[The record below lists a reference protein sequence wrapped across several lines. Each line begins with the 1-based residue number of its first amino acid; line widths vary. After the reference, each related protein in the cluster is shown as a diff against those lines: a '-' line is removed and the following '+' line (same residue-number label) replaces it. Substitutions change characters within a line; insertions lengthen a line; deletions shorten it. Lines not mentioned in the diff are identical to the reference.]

1 MSAKKRRGRKVVDYT
16 QVPLKWDKAYL
27 TCSLEYWAT
36 WEDGR
41 YVYHTEKPKKYSGPL
56 QHVRRRMFM
65 VKANPHMWKRYNLS
79 TKDIQTSLQP
89 NHKLYK
95 RITSMENIR
104 TLLMTHPLWILNSI
118 ANKTIE
124 VNPTSRQC
132 TCKWILQNRSKTLS
146 PVIEWTKRNMF
157 KPSDK
162 GSNLSHAD
170 NEYVPLQPLVRVS
183 TQEYQLICKILGS
196 RRGDKVS
203 SLYKW
208 NDCTYL
214 PEYIKEDR
222 VFMTRVV
229 TSASWKAL
237 GNLIPEQN
245 PINFVKPIHVKGSKY
260 IPTLEGCFM
269 TAS

>member
-1 MSAKKRRGRKVVDYT
+1 MSTKKRRGRKVVDYIPIT
-16 QVPLKWDKAYL
+16 LKWDKAQL

-36 WEDGR
+36 WDDGR
-41 YVYHTEKPKKYSGPL
+41 YVYHNVKPKKYSGPL
-56 QHVRRRMFM
+56 QRVKRRMFM
-65 VKANPHMWKRYNLS
+65 VKANPHLWKRYNLS
-79 TKDIQTSLQP
+79 TKDIQAVLQP

-146 PVIEWTKRNMF
+146 PVIEWTEKNLF
-157 KPSDK
+157 KPSGK
-162 GSNLSHAD
+162 GSHLSHKD
-170 NEYVPLQPLVRVS
+170 PEYVPLQPLVRV
-183 TQEYQLICKILGS
+183 TTKEFQLICKILGS
-196 RRGDKVS
+196 RQDDVVPQ
-203 SLYKW
+203 LFKW
-208 NDCTYL
+208 NGCTYL
-214 PEYIKEDR
+214 PEYLTENR

-229 TSASWKAL
+229 TLDTWKSL
-237 GNLIPEQN
+237 GNLTPEQN
-245 PINFVKPIHVKGSKY
+245 PINFVKPILVKGSKY